1 VASPVVMATTIVVN
15 LNVFIV
21 SFLVDIRLTVAVN

>member
-1 VASPVVMATTIVVN
+1 MVIAIIVK

-21 SFLVDIRLTVAVN
+21 SFLVDVKLTAAAS